1 MKKFLRIIA
10 VALLAA
16 TVLSLVACSSFGGI
30 KTNFEKN
37 GYVYVEDPDSEGTA
51 RMITAELEEGD
62 ISCTAH
68 LFKTDGL
75 FGIDVYALVLEF
87 ASDKDMEAAMSESA
101 TLQGFF
107 EDIQDSEYVNGNC
120 LLVPISL
127 TKAEE
132 MVKIFNGE
140 KLD

>member
-1 MKKFLRIIA
+1 MKTMMRVIA
-10 VALLAA
+10 VAILV
-16 TVLSLVACSSFGGI
+16 TMVLSLVACSSFGGI
-30 KTNFEKN
+30 KANFEKHE
-37 GYVYVEDPDSEGTA
+37 YVYVENADSESTS
-51 RMITAELEEGD
+51 RMITAELEEGN

-87 ASDKDMEAAMSESA
+87 ASDEDMEAALSESA